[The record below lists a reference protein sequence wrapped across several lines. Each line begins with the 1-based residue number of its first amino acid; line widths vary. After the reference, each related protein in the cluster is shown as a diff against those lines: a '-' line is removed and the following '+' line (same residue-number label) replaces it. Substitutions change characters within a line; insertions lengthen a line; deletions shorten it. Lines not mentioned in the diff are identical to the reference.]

1 MYANTYAGTEFSQP
15 RRPAGFPLVWS
26 DQLRY
31 TRTAVPLTSPGP
43 EITVNVPETLR
54 GCHSFVSATRS
65 TLEES
70 KRKDDHGR
78 IEYDYR
84 PGIVAM
90 KVSKE
95 AHHRALRIVQGLFD
109 SAGAEG
115 YEIGKFTDGHHAYKA
130 KPGVGIQIGGFIYPV
145 EIRERTREVIPTDDE
160 IEKWQEDHSAEW
172 ERRVYGSRPR
182 KKFEP
187 SGELELISPRGRSRG
202 ERYKW
207 DDGKTARLEDKL
219 GTILPALAERVP
231 VDRADKDERKVREE
245 QRAREAAQREADRK
259 QQQIHSARLE
269 RAFAQASDW
278 RKSRDLTEFA
288 TALREKSESLDIE
301 PRERIAAWCDWI
313 EKAASNLDMVEH
325 AGHLITFN
333 DDRDQFWQPPN
344 PGLRFR

>member
-1 MYANTYAGTEFSQP
+1 M
-15 RRPAGFPLVWS
+15 
-26 DQLRY
+26 
-31 TRTAVPLTSPGP
+31 
-43 EITVNVPETLR
+43 VNVPETLR
-54 GCHSFVSATRS
+54 GCHSFITATRS
-65 TLEES
+65 ALEES

-95 AHHRALRIVQGLFD
+95 TQHRALRIVQGLIE
-109 SAGAEG
+109 AAEAEG
-115 YEIGKFTDGHHAYKA
+115 YEIVKFSNGLHAYKA

-145 EIRERTREVIPTDDE
+145 EVRERTREVIPTDEE
-160 IEKWQEDHSAEW
+160 IEKWRKDHSAEW

-182 KKFEP
+182 KKYGP
-187 SGELELISPRGRSRG
+187 NGELELISSRGRSRG

-231 VDRADKDERKVREE
+231 VDRADEEDRQAREE
-245 QRAREAAQREADRK
+245 QRAREAEQREAQRK
-259 QQQIHSARLE
+259 QEQLHGARLE
-269 RAFAQASDW
+269 RAFAQAADW

-288 TALREKSESLDIE
+288 TALREKSESLNVE
-301 PRERIAAWCDWI
+301 QRERVVAWCDWI
-313 EKAASNLDMVEH
+313 EKAASKLDMVEL
-325 AGHLITFN
+325 AEYLITLH

-344 PGLRFR
+344 PALRFR